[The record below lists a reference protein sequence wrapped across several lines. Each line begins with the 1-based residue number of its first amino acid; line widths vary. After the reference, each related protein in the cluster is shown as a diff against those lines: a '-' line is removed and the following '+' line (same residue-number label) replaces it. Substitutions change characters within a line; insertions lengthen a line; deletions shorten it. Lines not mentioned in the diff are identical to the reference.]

1 MLGMASVGSDA
12 SPRAG
17 TVAGTSQARRLWF
30 SLPAEL
36 ARRFRP
42 HADRLAT
49 KILDE
54 IQHTVPEYA
63 KPLEGQFGEVIVRAI
78 EQAVLSCLDSIE
90 DLQAA
95 QDRWGKMFHEVGKRV
110 YHDGGSLNSLQAAYR
125 AGGQAAWRYVSGF
138 GQSMRLPVPMLCV
151 SAEAIF
157 AYVDEISSYSVEG
170 YTLAQARA
178 TGTLERR
185 RHRLLELILAT
196 PPSSPSAVS
205 SMARAAQWDVP
216 EWVTVV
222 ALEPL
227 EEQHFVPPLSEDV
240 LLDLEGAEPCLITPV
255 PARDIPVLESEM
267 PNWRAAVGPRVR
279 LTDAATSLYW
289 ARRTL
294 ELVRAGLISGGPVV
308 HSSDH
313 LTTLWLLQDR
323 FLLEEL
329 SSRTLAPFASLTPK
343 QQLRLAETLLAWL
356 KCNGNTVDI
365 ARLLDIHPQTVRYRV
380 SQLTELFGDRLG
392 EPEER
397 LTMQIALEA
406 HHLLGT
412 RPS

>member
-1 MLGMASVGSDA
+1 MATG
-12 SPRAG
+12 
-17 TVAGTSQARRLWF
+17 QARRLWL

-54 IQHTVPEYA
+54 IQHAVPEYA

-90 DLQAA
+90 DTRSTP
-95 QDRWGKMFHEVGKRV
+95 DRWGKLFHEVGKRV

-125 AGGQAAWRYVSGF
+125 AGGQAAWRYVSSF

-185 RHRLLELILAT
+185 RRRLLELILAT
-196 PPSSPSAVS
+196 PPSSPAAVA
-205 SMARAAQWDVP
+205 SMAKAAQWTLP

-227 EEQHFVPPLSEDV
+227 TEEQFAPTLGDDV
-240 LLDLEGAEPCLITPV
+240 LLDLEGAEPCLITPD
-255 PARDIPVLESEM
+255 PSRDLPEM
-267 PNWRAAVGPRVR
+267 PHWRAAVGPRVR
-279 LTDAATSLYW
+279 ISDAATSLHW

-294 ELVRAGLISGGPVV
+294 ELARGGVIPAAQVV
-308 HSSDH
+308 HAADH
-313 LTTLWLLQDR
+313 LTTLWLLQER
-323 FLLEEL
+323 FLLDEL
-329 SSRTLAPFASLTPK
+329 SARVLAPFASLTAK

-356 KCNGNTVDI
+356 KCNGSTLEI

-380 SQLTELFGDRLG
+380 AQLTELFGVHLG
-392 EPEER
+392 DPQER
-397 LTMQIALEA
+397 LKMQIALEA

-412 RPS
+412 KPE

>member
-1 MLGMASVGSDA
+1 MATT
-12 SPRAG
+12 AG
-17 TVAGTSQARRLWF
+17 NSQASRLWF

-54 IQHTVPEYA
+54 IQHAVPEYA

-90 DLQAA
+90 DTRSTP
-95 QDRWGKMFHEVGKRV
+95 DRWGKLFHEVGRRV

-125 AGGQAAWRYVSGF
+125 AGGQAAWRYVSSF

-185 RHRLLELILAT
+185 RRRLLELILAT
-196 PPSSPSAVS
+196 PPSSPAAVA
-205 SMARAAQWDVP
+205 SMAKAAQWEVP

-227 EEQHFVPPLSEDV
+227 AEEQFAPAVGEDA
-240 LLDLEGAEPCLITPV
+240 LLDLEGASPCLLTPD
-255 PARDIPVLESEM
+255 PARDLAEM
-267 PNWRAAVGPRVR
+267 PHWRAAVGPRVR
-279 LTDAATSLYW
+279 VSDAATSLHW

-294 ELVRAGLISGGPVV
+294 ELVRAGVIPAAPVV
-308 HSSDH
+308 HSADH

-323 FLLEEL
+323 FLVDEL
-329 SSRTLAPFASLTPK
+329 SARVLAPFGSLTPK
-343 QQLRLAETLLAWL
+343 QRLRLAETLLAWL
-356 KCNGNTVDI
+356 KCNGSTLEI

-380 SQLTELFGDRLG
+380 AQLTELFGDRLG
-392 EPEER
+392 DPEER
-397 LTMQIALEA
+397 LKMQIALEA

-412 RPS
+412 RPE